1 MELRIK
7 ELCKEKGLRMSDV
20 AEKMGINQAN
30 LASSLNGNPTLTRL
44 KDVAKVLG
52 VEVYELFI
60 KPTAAQNNHIN
71 GLVEIDGEL
80 SKLCNERDW
89 ITATGKI
96 RTIAEPTL
104 YLKISDLRKDVSS
117 FVHKMVKDPNDNI
130 FLSGRLGH
138 LEIFTLT
145 CYKEMVA
152 DTEGGE
158 MSNLVFTLS
167 LVKKNSVYEYQT
179 LEYGIDDLD
188 LDGEMGLIRNIT
200 NDIEW
205 PICSTESASEFQE

>member
-30 LASSLNGNPTLTRL
+30 LTSSLNGNPTLTRL

-52 VEVYELFI
+52 VEVYELFV
-60 KPTAAQNNHIN
+60 KPSALNNQIN

-80 SKLCNERDW
+80 NKISNEIDW
-89 ITATGKI
+89 IQATRKI
-96 RTIAEPTL
+96 GTIAEPKL
-104 YLKISDLRKDVSS
+104 YLKISELRKDVSA
-117 FVHKMVKDPNDNI
+117 FVHKMVKDPNDSI

-145 CYKEMVA
+145 CYEETVP

-158 MSNLVFTLS
+158 MSNFVFTLS
-167 LVKKNSVYEYQT
+167 LIQKNAVYEYQT
-179 LEYGIDDLD
+179 LEYGIEDLD
-188 LDGEMGLIRNIT
+188 LDSEMGLIKNIT

-205 PICSTESASEFQE
+205 PICSMESATEFWD